1 MPRNTLRSRLHRG
14 EVVGVVSGLHSTDMV
29 DWLGQFR
36 PDAIWMECEHGPGS
50 WDEIGD
56 FSRACDLW
64 ECASIV
70 RVMNGDAATITRTLD
85 RGASGIV
92 VPHVNTRA
100 QAQAIA
106 TASRFGPHGLR
117 GMYGSRRSYG
127 VANPLADANEEVV
140 TVILIEEAQAIANL
154 EEILT
159 VEGIDVFF
167 VAPSDL
173 AQTMGHTGN
182 PGHPDVQ
189 STIDRALARIRE
201 AGRVSGTLVTEAN
214 RDRYL
219 DLGVQFAMT
228 SWLPWVQIGLKSF
241 QHSLTARNACIG
253 KPNMS

>member
-1 MPRNTLRSRLHRG
+1 MPRINLRDRLRRG
-14 EVVGVVSGLHSTDMV
+14 EVVGVVSGHHTTDMV

-50 WDEIGD
+50 WEEIGD

-64 ECASIV
+64 GCASIV
-70 RVMNGDAATITRTLD
+70 RVMSNDPAMITRTLD

-100 QAQAIA
+100 DAQRVA

-117 GMYGSRRSYG
+117 GMFGSRRSYG
-127 VANPLADANEEVV
+127 VENQHADANEEVV
-140 TVILIEEAQAIANL
+140 TIVLIEEAEAIANL
-154 EEILT
+154 DEILQ

-182 PGHPDVQ
+182 PGHPEVQ
-189 STIDRALARIRE
+189 STIDRAIERISS
-201 AGRVSGTLVTEAN
+201 AGRVPGTLVTDAN
-214 RDRYL
+214 RERYL
-219 DLGVQFAMT
+219 DLGARFVMT
-228 SWLPWVQIGLKSF
+228 SWLPWVQSGLGGF
-241 QHSLTARNACIG
+241 DAALRRRNAG
-253 KPNMS
+253 GAH